1 MPNRL
6 AKETSPYL
14 LQHQN
19 NPVDWYPW
27 GDEAFAAAKKLDRPV
42 FLSVGYSACHWCHVM
57 EHESFENAE
66 IAKTLNDNFIS
77 VKVDRE
83 ERPDIDQ
90 IYMNAVQSLTGRG
103 GWPMSVFLTPDK
115 QPFYGGTYWPPKAA
129 RGMPGFDAVLFAVLD
144 AWKNR
149 REALF
154 DQAKQLT
161 DHLKVVGSAG
171 TGETDGELDVNLVTV
186 VEAALAKNFDSR
198 EGGFGAAPK
207 FPHPMDMRLLLRIAK
222 RTGSAKA
229 LEMVTFTL
237 EKMSAGGIYDQLAGG
252 FHRYSVDARWLV
264 PHFEKM
270 LYDNALLVS
279 ALVETYQSTGREEF
293 ATTARHTLDF
303 ILKSMTDP
311 AGGFHST
318 LDADSEGEEGK
329 YYVWT
334 VAEVEKVLGADD
346 ARLFAA
352 AYDITA
358 RGNFEIGEHPG
369 RSIPNLPRKLADVAK
384 SVGLE
389 LGDLQSRLAAARAK
403 LLGVRNQRV
412 PPGLDDKV
420 LVSWNGLMID
430 AMATAAG
437 ALNETRYLA
446 DAQKAADF
454 LLMKLRRPDGR
465 LLHAYRHGQAK
476 FDGYLDDYACLANA
490 LVSLYEADF
499 NARWIDEAG
508 KLCDIIL
515 ARFADQ
521 ATGGFFYTADD
532 HEELIARN
540 KDVYDNATPSG
551 TGMTLMALVRLAK
564 LTGEERYAAAAE
576 RGLRSVGELFERA
589 PTGVGQSLLALDLWL
604 GPTQEMV
611 VAAPDAASR
620 DEVLRVLRRQFRPHQ
635 VVAAVPGT
643 GESPLLK
650 AVLQGKRPVD
660 DKPSLYVCEN
670 FTCRAPIVGV
680 DAITAELT
688 KLPSLK

>member
-1 MPNRL
+1 MANRL

-27 GDEAFAAAKKLDRPV
+27 GAEAFAAAKKLDRPV

-66 IAKTLNDNFIS
+66 IAKKLNDNFIS

-83 ERPDIDQ
+83 ERPDVDQ

-103 GWPMSVFLTPDK
+103 GWPMSVFLTADK
-115 QPFYGGTYWPPKAA
+115 RPFYGGTYWPPKSA
-129 RGMPGFDAVLFAVLD
+129 RGMPGFDAVLDAVLD

-161 DHLKVVGSAG
+161 DHLQVVGSAG
-171 TGETDGELDVNLVTV
+171 TGPGDGVLDVGVVTV
-186 VEAALAKNFDSR
+186 VEAALARNFDSR

-207 FPHPMDMRLLLRIAK
+207 FPHPMDMRVLLRIAK
-222 RTGSAKA
+222 RTGSAMA
-229 LEMVTFTL
+229 REMVTFTL
-237 EKMSAGGIYDQLAGG
+237 DKMIGGGIYDQLAGG
-252 FHRYSVDARWLV
+252 FHRYSTDARWLV

-270 LYDNALLVS
+270 LYDNALLTG
-279 ALVETYQSTGREEF
+279 ALVETYQATGREEY
-293 ATTARHTLDF
+293 ARTIRETLDF
-303 ILKSMTDP
+303 ILSDMTDP
-311 AGGFHST
+311 AGGFSST

-334 VAEVEKVLGADD
+334 KKEVEAALGPDEAK
-346 ARLFAA
+346 LFNS

-358 RGNFEIGEHPG
+358 VGNFEIDEHPG
-369 RSIPNLPRKLADVAK
+369 RCIPNLPRNLADVA
-384 SVGLE
+384 GTLE
-389 LGDLQSRLAAARAK
+389 LELDDLRSRLAAARAK
-403 LLGVRNQRV
+403 LLEVRKKRI

-430 AMATAAG
+430 AMAAAAG
-437 ALNETRYLA
+437 ALGEPRYLA
-446 DAQKAADF
+446 AAQKAADF
-454 LLMKLRRPDGR
+454 ILTKLRKPDER

-499 NARWIDEAG
+499 DARWINEAG
-508 KLCDIIL
+508 ALCDVML
-515 ARFADQ
+515 EHFADK
-521 ATGGFFYTADD
+521 TSGGFYYTADD

-551 TGMTLMALVRLAK
+551 TGMALFVLVRLAK
-564 LTGEERYAAAAE
+564 LTGNERYATAAE
-576 RGLRSVGELFERA
+576 QGLKSLGELFERA
-589 PTGVGQSLLALDLWL
+589 PTAVGQSLLALDLWL
-604 GPTQEMV
+604 GPVRELV
-611 VAAPDAASR
+611 VAAPDTASR
-620 DEVLRVLRRQFRPHQ
+620 DEVLRLLRRQFRPHQ
-635 VVAAVPGT
+635 VTAAVPGT
-643 GESPLLK
+643 GKSELLGGIL
-650 AVLQGKRPVD
+650 AGKQPVAG
-660 DKPSLYVCEN
+660 KPSLYICEN
-670 FTCRAPIVGV
+670 FTCQAPIVGLE
-680 DAITAELT
+680 AITKELT
-688 KLPSLK
+688 KPL

>member
-27 GDEAFAAAKKLDRPV
+27 GAEAFAAAKKLDRPV

-83 ERPDIDQ
+83 ERPDVDQ
-90 IYMNAVQSLTGRG
+90 IYMNAVQSLTGHG

-129 RGMPGFDAVLFAVLD
+129 RGMPGFNAVLAAVLD

-171 TGETDGELDVNLVTV
+171 AGEADGELDVNLVTV
-186 VEAALAKNFDSR
+186 VEAALAKQFDSR
-198 EGGFGAAPK
+198 EGGFGDCTK
-207 FPHPMDMRLLLRIAK
+207 FPHPMDLRLLLRISK

-229 LEMVTFTL
+229 LEMATFTL

-270 LYDNALLVS
+270 LYDNALLAS
-279 ALVETYQSTGREEF
+279 ALVETYQATGREEF
-293 ATTARHTLDF
+293 ARTAHETLDF
-303 ILKSMTDP
+303 ILKSMTDEV
-311 AGGFHST
+311 GGFHST

-346 ARLFAA
+346 AKLFNA

-358 RGNFEIGEHPG
+358 RGNFEVDEHPG
-369 RSIPNLPRKLADVAK
+369 RNIPNLPRKPAEVAK
-384 SVGLE
+384 SLDMEAGAL
-389 LGDLQSRLAAARAK
+389 SAKLAAACPNFWKFATNGYRRASTTK
-403 LLGVRNQRV
+403 CSSLG
-412 PPGLDDKV
+412 
-420 LVSWNGLMID
+420 
-430 AMATAAG
+430 TA
-437 ALNETRYLA
+437 
-446 DAQKAADF
+446 
-454 LLMKLRRPDGR
+454 
-465 LLHAYRHGQAK
+465 
-476 FDGYLDDYACLANA
+476 
-490 LVSLYEADF
+490 
-499 NARWIDEAG
+499 
-508 KLCDIIL
+508 
-515 ARFADQ
+515 
-521 ATGGFFYTADD
+521 
-532 HEELIARN
+532 
-540 KDVYDNATPSG
+540 
-551 TGMTLMALVRLAK
+551 
-564 LTGEERYAAAAE
+564 
-576 RGLRSVGELFERA
+576 
-589 PTGVGQSLLALDLWL
+589 
-604 GPTQEMV
+604 
-611 VAAPDAASR
+611 
-620 DEVLRVLRRQFRPHQ
+620 
-635 VVAAVPGT
+635 
-643 GESPLLK
+643 
-650 AVLQGKRPVD
+650 
-660 DKPSLYVCEN
+660 
-670 FTCRAPIVGV
+670 
-680 DAITAELT
+680 
-688 KLPSLK
+688 

>member
-1 MPNRL
+1 MANRL

-27 GDEAFAAAKKLDRPV
+27 GAEAFAAAKKLERPV

-66 IAKTLNDNFIS
+66 IAKKLNDNFIS

-103 GWPMSVFLTPDK
+103 GWPMSVFLTPEK

-129 RGMPGFDAVLFAVLD
+129 RGMPGFDAVLDAVLD

-171 TGETDGELDVNLVTV
+171 TGPSDTKLSVATVTA
-186 VEAALAKNFDSR
+186 VEAALARNFDLR

-207 FPHPMDMRLLLRIAK
+207 FPHPMDMRVLLRVAQ
-222 RTGSAKA
+222 RSGKA
-229 LEMVTFTL
+229 AAREMVTFTL
-237 EKMSAGGIYDQLAGG
+237 DKMIGGGIYDQLAGG
-252 FHRYSVDARWLV
+252 FHRYSTDARWLV

-270 LYDNALLVS
+270 LYDNALLTG
-279 ALVETYQSTGREEF
+279 ALVEAYQATGREEY
-293 ATTARHTLDF
+293 ARTIRETLDF
-303 ILKSMTDP
+303 ILGDMTD
-311 AGGFHST
+311 ADGGFFST

-334 VAEVEKVLGADD
+334 VKEIDAVLGAED
-346 ARLFAA
+346 AKLFNT
-352 AYDITA
+352 AYDITTA
-358 RGNFEIGEHPG
+358 GNFEVEEHPG
-369 RSIPNLPRKLADVAK
+369 RSIPNLPRKLADVAR
-384 SVGLE
+384 SLDLE
-389 LGDLQSRLAAARAK
+389 IADLQSRLAAARTK
-403 LLGVRNQRV
+403 LLAVRKKRI

-430 AMATAAG
+430 AMAAASG
-437 ALNETRYLA
+437 ALDEPRYLA
-446 DAQKAADF
+446 AAQKAADF
-454 LLMKLRRPDGR
+454 ILTKLRKPDGR

-499 NARWIDEAG
+499 DARWINEAG
-508 KLCDIIL
+508 ALCDVML
-515 ARFADQ
+515 DRFADK
-521 ATGGFFYTADD
+521 TSGGFFYTADD

-551 TGMTLMALVRLAK
+551 TGMALAVLVRLGK
-564 LTGEERYAAAAE
+564 LTGIEKYVAAAE
-576 RGLRSVGELFERA
+576 RGLKSLGDLFERA
-589 PTGVGQSLLALDLWL
+589 PTAVGQSMLALDLWL
-604 GPTQEMV
+604 GPTQELV

-620 DEVLRVLRRQFRPHQ
+620 DEVLRILRRQFRPHQ
-635 VVAAVPGT
+635 VVAAVPNT
-643 GESPLLK
+643 GKSELL
-650 AVLQGKRPVD
+650 AGLLAGKQPVAG
-660 DKPSLYVCEN
+660 KPALYICEN
-670 FTCRAPIVGV
+670 FTCQAPIVGLE
-680 DAITAELT
+680 AITKELT
-688 KLPSLK
+688 KLL

>member
-27 GDEAFAAAKKLDRPV
+27 GAEAFAAAKKLDRPV

-66 IAKTLNDNFIS
+66 IAKKLNDNFIS

-83 ERPDIDQ
+83 ERPDVDQ

-129 RGMPGFDAVLFAVLD
+129 RGMPGFDAVLDAVLD

-149 REALF
+149 RAALF

-161 DHLKVVGSAG
+161 DHLQVVGSAG
-171 TGETDGELDVNLVTV
+171 TGPGDGVLDVGVVTV
-186 VEAALAKNFDSR
+186 VEAALARNFDAR

-207 FPHPMDMRLLLRIAK
+207 FPHPMDMRVLLRIAK
-222 RTGSAKA
+222 RAGSAMA
-229 LEMVTFTL
+229 REMVTFTL
-237 EKMSAGGIYDQLAGG
+237 DKMIGGGIYDQLAGG
-252 FHRYSVDARWLV
+252 FHRYSTDARWLV

-270 LYDNALLVS
+270 LYDNALLAG
-279 ALVETYQSTGREEF
+279 ALVETYQATGRDEY
-293 ATTARHTLDF
+293 ARTLRETLDF
-303 ILKSMTDP
+303 ILRDMTDP
-311 AGGFHST
+311 SGGFFST

-334 VAEVEKVLGADD
+334 VKEVEAVLGPEEAK
-346 ARLFAA
+346 LFNA
-352 AYDITA
+352 AYDITPV
-358 RGNFEIGEHPG
+358 GNFEIEAHPG
-369 RSIPNLPRKLADVAK
+369 RNIPNLPRKLADVART
-384 SVGLE
+384 LE
-389 LGDLQSRLAAARAK
+389 LDVGDLQSRLAAARAK
-403 LLGVRNQRV
+403 LLEVRKKRV

-430 AMATAAG
+430 AMAAAAG
-437 ALNETRYLA
+437 ALGEPRYLA
-446 DAQKAADF
+446 AAQKAADF
-454 LLMKLRRPDGR
+454 ILTKLRKPDGR

-499 NARWIDEAG
+499 DARWINEAG
-508 KLCDIIL
+508 ALCDVML
-515 ARFADQ
+515 ERFADKVS
-521 ATGGFFYTADD
+521 GGFFYTADD

-551 TGMTLMALVRLAK
+551 TGMALTVLVRLAK
-564 LTGEERYAAAAE
+564 LTGIEKYAAAAE
-576 RGLRSVGELFERA
+576 RGLKSLGDLFERT
-589 PTGVGQSLLALDLWL
+589 PTAVGQSLLALDLWL
-604 GPTQEMV
+604 GPVQELV
-611 VAAPDAASR
+611 VAAPDSASR
-620 DEVLRVLRRQFRPHQ
+620 DEVLRILRRQFRPHQ
-635 VVAAVPGT
+635 VSAAVPGT
-643 GESPLLK
+643 GKSELL
-650 AVLQGKRPVD
+650 AGILAGKQPVAG
-660 DKPSLYVCEN
+660 KPSLYICEN
-670 FTCRAPIVGV
+670 FTCQAPIVGIE
-680 DAITAELT
+680 AITKELT
-688 KLPSLK
+688 KPL